1 MVEFN
6 NKNMKIIVCNSFV
19 EFYQAVKKC
28 YEKDK
33 ILLFRGHCNS
43 TYGLTPSL
51 FRNNN
56 FKKESEY
63 YHKIMIDYPEEFSKK
78 DHLSNLVKLQHF
90 GLPTRLLDFSKNML
104 VALYFACR
112 DGHDVN
118 GDVIVVKTSIN
129 KMKHHNSDTV
139 LCLASLPLLNE
150 NDKNEILKFCK
161 NTRDK
166 TLDKKTYDT
175 NISIHHLYHEIRS
188 EYSTFDFEIVPQDLL
203 TFQFVACNQDNKRI
217 KAQDGCFAI
226 FGLDKDLSEKELEK
240 CVECHLII
248 PAKAK
253 INVLKELEHL
263 GINEKSIYPG
273 LENSMLYLM
282 SKKNNPNNIF

>member
-1 MVEFN
+1 MVGVLN
-6 NKNMKIIVCNSFV
+6 LKKNDVLDLTKTEPGLKNVMLAAGWDV
-19 EFYQAVKKC
+19 AKKG
-28 YEKDK
+28 
-33 ILLFRGHCNS
+33 F
-43 TYGLTPSL
+43 
-51 FRNNN
+51 
-56 FKKESEY
+56 FKLGA
-63 YHKIMIDYPEEFSKK
+63 DY
-78 DHLSNLVKLQHF
+78 D
-90 GLPTRLLDFSKNML
+90 LDL
-104 VALYFACR
+104 IA
-112 DGHDVN
+112 
-118 GDVIVVKTSIN
+118 I
-129 KMKHHNSDTV
+129 
-139 LCLASLPLLNE
+139 LLNE

-253 INVLKELEHL
+253 INILKELEHL
-263 GINEKSIYPG
+263 GINEKSIYPC